1 MTNFLQIVWLNKQIS
16 RANPMTDA
24 ACLLAFT
31 FGYPRER
38 SF

>member
-1 MTNFLQIVWLNKQIS
+1 MIWEFG
-16 RANPMTDA
+16 
-24 ACLLAFT
+24 CLPLYLARLRRNETVT

>member
-1 MTNFLQIVWLNKQIS
+1 MPGCETGSGMSTLKAYDLHA
-16 RANPMTDA
+16 REMAGTG
-24 ACLLAFT
+24 T